1 MLESFKRLFS
11 SSAGPEFGPELRDA
25 AAWARTRGF
34 GFKRAREDEGFV
46 VDGAFEGHAWR
57 MEWGPP
63 QRAYIEGRELR
74 LRIELGLPG
83 EMQMLVMTRALM
95 EQLERQTYDKFVAD
109 MQTQIDTS
117 SPEEVRWLVMFPKV
131 GLTASKTLRASFGA
145 VAAAAAMGA
154 LWLDGALA
162 NELDQAGAGWLAAQP
177 PFVLMTLRG
186 RLYLRL
192 QMALAEAPALA
203 AVVALFEVATA
214 QALRVAGSQPV
225 PGGSWVNSG
234 STAWQNMQPEDLDG
248 KP

>member
-1 MLESFKRLFS
+1 
-11 SSAGPEFGPELRDA
+11 
-25 AAWARTRGF
+25 
-34 GFKRAREDEGFV
+34 
-46 VDGAFEGHAWR
+46 

-95 EQLERQTYDKFVAD
+95 EQLERQTYDKFVED

-131 GLTASKTLRASFGA
+131 GLGASKTLRASFGA

-162 NELDQAGAGWLAAQP
+162 QELDQVGAGCLAAQP

-186 RLYLRL
+186 RLYLRV
-192 QMALAEAPALA
+192 QMAVAELA
-203 AVVALFEVATA
+203 ALTALFGLFEVAVT
-214 QALRVAGSQPV
+214 QALRVAGSQPA
-225 PGGSWVNSG
+225 PGGNWANSG
-234 STAWQNMQPEDLDG
+234 STAWQTLQAEDLER
-248 KP
+248 KS